1 MRINRTG
8 KLRELCGERVLF
20 LRAKNVADMTKVL
33 SFNETSNFL
42 WESLQGKEFTL
53 DDVAQALTGT
63 YDVSDEIARQDGE
76 KWVNQMKELGL
87 IDD

>member
-1 MRINRTG
+1 M
-8 KLRELCGERVLF
+8 LF